1 MRKLLIIPFIFLLFY
16 SSTEATSSNE
26 IILFDKCY
34 STPEFNNYE
43 AYKSSQKNGGNEF
56 YFDEWN
62 IKIDLRKNKITLT
75 TKYSDDAVAA
85 FKKKLNQDVQQFEVQ
100 NFSILSSTSGIVVV
114 NLTMGFSHILNT
126 KTGKLEIFRHNKDGK
141 KNHLDTMQCKVS

>member
-1 MRKLLIIPFIFLLFY
+1 MQKYLLLFIISLLY
-16 SSTEATSSNE
+16 GNSYAASSNE

-34 STPEFNNYE
+34 STPKFNNYE
-43 AYKSSQKNGGNEF
+43 AYKSSQKNGGDEF

-62 IKIDLRKNKITLT
+62 IKIDLRKNKITLA

-85 FKKKLNQDVQQFEVQ
+85 FKKKLNQDVQQFDVQ

-114 NLTMGFSHILNT
+114 NLTMGFSYILNT
-126 KTGKLEIFRHNKDGK
+126 KTGKLEISRYTKDGK
-141 KNHLDTMQCKVS
+141 KKDLDTMQCKVS